1 MTFANDIPLSDYE
14 NVRQTMKVSLTRF
27 YNRRI
32 FGFIRVIILVIR
44 RGSTVVE
51 HEVTMNKTEEANQDL
66 VEAVFSLSDGESK
79 IKYKNEI
86 LTTSSVAVSDAS
98 GKQQV
103 ITTSSSKCDVYVINN
118 PCGENKK
125 CVEDNTTPYCKQI
138 VDASDNFQLIVGL
151 GVGIS
156 LFVLAVLIGTITV
169 YFVRGK
175 PNPVVLSNNDYIE
188 NTYSEGDMYIVMGR
202 LTKVDSLDRY
212 GSEFSHWSG
221 HRGERGRGDF
231 DDASRTRESCSTHVY
246 NTID

>member
-1 MTFANDIPLSDYE
+1 
-14 NVRQTMKVSLTRF
+14 MKVSLTRF

-51 HEVTMNKTEEANQDL
+51 HEVTMNKTEANQDL
-66 VEAVFSLSDGESK
+66 VESLFSLSGGESK

-86 LTTSSVAVSDAS
+86 LTTSSVVVSDAS

-118 PCGENKK
+118 PCGRDKK

-138 VDASDNFQLIVGL
+138 VDSSDNFRLIVGL

-156 LFVLAVLIGTITV
+156 LFVLAVLIGPIFV
-169 YFVRGK
+169 YFIRGK
-175 PNPVVLSNNDYIE
+175 FNPVVLPNNDYVE
-188 NTYSEGDMYIVMGR
+188 NTYSEGEMYIVMGK

-212 GSEFSHWSG
+212 GSEYSHWAG
-221 HRGERGRGDF
+221 HRGER
-231 DDASRTRESCSTHVY
+231 
-246 NTID
+246 